1 MTGHLPKSTEE
12 ELTLCSRFSD
22 IARVSG
28 WIEQLALRYAIPT
41 NVQFAMNLCLEEA
54 LSNSVRHGY
63 SGESGHPMTV
73 RFTMPS
79 HGQLDLTVEDEAPQ
93 FNPLTV
99 PDLPPL
105 GPHADIRTGGQ
116 GLRLLRQFADQLE
129 YEPTPAGNR
138 LKIIFLLSDSR
149 ESQTPE

>member
-1 MTGHLPKSTEE
+1 MA
-12 ELTLCSRFSD
+12 LCSRFSD

-28 WIEQLALRYAIPT
+28 WIEQLALRHAIPA
-41 NVQFAMNLCLEEA
+41 NVKFAMNLCLEEV

-63 SGESGHPMTV
+63 AGESGHPMTV

-79 HGQLDLTVEDEAPQ
+79 HGQLVLTVEDEAPH

-99 PDLPPL
+99 PDLSPL
-105 GPHADIRTGGQ
+105 SPHADIRIGGQ

-129 YEPTPAGNR
+129 YESTPAGNR
-138 LKIIFLLSDSR
+138 LKIIFLISDSR
-149 ESQTPE
+149 ESQAPA